1 MNFVEGTGE
10 TSSDCKNSTLTASF
24 VADSQLSALVSSDIL
39 GVRPTKTDIHG
50 ASLRVLFI
58 TTHFSHLPLEVLD
71 EVTLQRHA
79 RAYLLLL
86 VSVSLFPDK
95 NGTYLQLAIL
105 PMLRDFDETA
115 QYSWGSATLAH
126 FY

>member
-1 MNFVEGTGE
+1 M
-10 TSSDCKNSTLTASF
+10 
-24 VADSQLSALVSSDIL
+24 
-39 GVRPTKTDIHG
+39 GVRPTKTNIRG
-50 ASLRVLFI
+50 ASLRVRFI

-86 VSVSLFPDK
+86 VSGSLFPDK
-95 NGTYLQLAIL
+95 KGTYLQLAIL
-105 PMLRDFDETA
+105 PMLRDFDETT

-126 FY
+126 LYRELCQARLDSVETIAGPLELL